1 MKTTPI
7 VFIALIAAAS
17 LVACNQG
24 NSRSDSVDIAQGVN
38 DSTAMVNN
46 DDAEFAVKA
55 ADAGLAEIA
64 LAKLALEKATDERVK
79 ELAGMMVDGHEKIQ
93 GGLETLADKHNITLP
108 PTASADHAENQREL
122 MEKSGPEFDREYL
135 TRVTN
140 EHRKIVA
147 LFEDAADD
155 AQHPDVKAFA
165 TDILPELE
173 RHHQH
178 AVALR
183 DSIVPPVDP
192 ATAPILP

>member
-1 MKTTPI
+1 MKTTP
-7 VFIALIAAAS
+7 VLLTALVVAAS
-17 LVACNQG
+17 LMACNQG
-24 NSRSDSVDIAQGVN
+24 SQRTDSVDIAQGVN
-38 DSTAMVNN
+38 DSTAMVDN

-64 LAKLALEKATDERVK
+64 LAKLALEKATDERIK
-79 ELAGMMVDGHEKIQ
+79 QLAGMMADEHEKIQ
-93 GGLETLADKHNITLP
+93 GELETLADKHNITLP
-108 PTASADHAENQREL
+108 PTASADHVENQREL
-122 MEKSGPEFDREYL
+122 MEKSGSEFDREYL
-135 TRVTN
+135 TLMTD
-140 EHRKIVA
+140 EHRKVVA

-165 TDILPELE
+165 ANILPELE

-192 ATAPILP
+192 ATAPVLP